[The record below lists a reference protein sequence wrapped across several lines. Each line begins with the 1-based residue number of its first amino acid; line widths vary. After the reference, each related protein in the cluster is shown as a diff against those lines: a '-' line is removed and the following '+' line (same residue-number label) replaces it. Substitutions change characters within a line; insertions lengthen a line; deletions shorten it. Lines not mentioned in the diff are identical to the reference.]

1 MTPDAILD
9 RAKGLIESRANY
21 GEFEVTAFR
30 TAQMQSILHEE
41 IRTPEGFC
49 LDMVVAKLAR
59 IHGDRNHLDSYLDA
73 IAYLAQAASIIAT
86 DWDDLDSSTSR

>member
-1 MTPDAILD
+1 MTADEVLE
-9 RAKGLIESRANY
+9 RAKGLIDQRANY

-41 IRTPEGFC
+41 ARTAEGFC

-73 IAYLAQAASIIAT
+73 IAYLAQAAAIIAT
-86 DWDDLDSSTSR
+86 DWNDLDSTTSR

>member
-1 MTPDAILD
+1 MTPDEILD
-9 RAKGLIESRANY
+9 RSKELIEQRANY

-41 IRTPEGFC
+41 PRTAEGFC

-86 DWDDLDSSTSR
+86 DWDDLDSSTSK